1 MDTIFPPR
9 LRLLRPRP
17 ARAAVKATCEEEE
30 ENDWSEDGWLLTSDD
45 DLFNKNYSWALLW
58 KDDPDRRVCCGS
70 SCLSPYIS
78 SHQLFSI
85 FFEWPQRY
93 TLRFDLNVYQV
104 NWKKI
109 IIMGITTTTTTT
121 TIVLVYSYYNY
132 IPQFVFCSIIITKI
146 LLKIIPSPPQRPRF
160 FSHHVRVQV
169 QGPLFV
175 IYISRW
181 KIIEYFIF
189 SFAGPI
195 RAFTT

>member
-1 MDTIFPPR
+1 MATDLWRRPLQQKLLLSFTLKGWSRQTCVLRKLLPLSLYIIPPTILYIFWV
-9 LRLLRPRP
+9 
-17 ARAAVKATCEEEE
+17 A
-30 ENDWSEDGWLLTSDD
+30 S
-45 DLFNKNYSWALLW
+45 ALY
-58 KDDPDRRVCCGS
+58 V
-70 SCLSPYIS
+70 
-78 SHQLFSI
+78 
-85 FFEWPQRY
+85 EVWPQW
-93 TLRFDLNVYQV
+93 LSGQL
-104 NWKKI
+104 KKI

-181 KIIEYFIF
+181 KLLNI
-189 SFAGPI
+189 SFLVLLVPFEHLQPKLLSG
-195 RAFTT
+195 

>member
-1 MDTIFPPR
+1 MATDLWRRPLQQKLLLSFTLKGWSRQTCVLRKLLPLSLYIIPPTILYIFWV
-9 LRLLRPRP
+9 
-17 ARAAVKATCEEEE
+17 A
-30 ENDWSEDGWLLTSDD
+30 S
-45 DLFNKNYSWALLW
+45 ALYVEVW
-58 KDDPDRRVCCGS
+58 PQ
-70 SCLSPYIS
+70 CLSG
-78 SHQLFSI
+78 QL
-85 FFEWPQRY
+85 
-93 TLRFDLNVYQV
+93 
-104 NWKKI
+104 KKI